1 MDTNGDTSMIAKG
14 KSSVS
19 LDDILSKVTE
29 ADILSHYL
37 GVTEVPC
44 IINSPLRQDRRP
56 SFGLYSTDGRR
67 IFYTDLSTRD
77 RGGLLDLL
85 GHMWNCGYKEVLTR
99 INEDISKFC
108 GGASIHS
115 YTPCAVRSTNS
126 YNKDTDLQCKVRDWR
141 SYDIEYW
148 ASYGIT
154 LEWLKYA
161 EVYPISHKIV
171 IKDGHR
177 YVFGADK
184 YAYAYV
190 EHKEGKVTLKI
201 YQPFNKAGY
210 KWSNKHDNS
219 VVSLWTK
226 VPEYGEQICIC
237 SSLKDALCLWANT
250 GIPSLAIQGEGY
262 RMSDT
267 AISELKRRY
276 KQVFICLD
284 NDEPGLK
291 DAQKLAEE
299 TGFTNVVLPPF
310 NEGKDIS
317 DLYKAKGKDEFLRI
331 IKPLFNSSRQEDND
345 WNDLPFCI
353 D

>member
-1 MDTNGDTSMIAKG
+1 MAISKG

-56 SFGLYSTDGRR
+56 SFGLYSSDGIR
-67 IFYTDLSTRD
+67 IFYIDLATKDS
-77 RGGLLDLL
+77 GGLFDLL
-85 GHMWNCGYKEVLTR
+85 GKMWNCGFKEVLNK
-99 INEDISKFC
+99 IDEDISKFR
-108 GGASIHS
+108 GSASIHS
-115 YTPCAVRSTNS
+115 YTPCAVRSTSS

-141 SYDIEYW
+141 DYDIEYW

-210 KWSNKHDNS
+210 KWSNKHDKS
-219 VVSLWTK
+219 VISLWTK
-226 VPEYGEQICIC
+226 VPEYGDKICIC
-237 SSLKDALCLWANT
+237 SSLKDALCLWANAN
-250 GIPSLAIQGEGY
+250 IPSLSIQGEGY
-262 RMSDT
+262 NMSDT

-276 KQVFICLD
+276 KEIYILLD
-284 NDEPGLK
+284 NDEAGLK
-291 DAQKLAEE
+291 DGLSLSES
-299 TGFTNVVLPPF
+299 TGFTNVVLPKF
-310 NEGKDIS
+310 EGGKDIS
-317 DLYKAKGKDEFLRI
+317 DAFKILGKEKWLKLI
-331 IKPLFNSSRQEDND
+331 VPLFNSSRPQEDWD
-345 WNDLPFCI
+345 DLPFKV
-353 D
+353 

>member
-1 MDTNGDTSMIAKG
+1 MAISKG

-29 ADILSHYL
+29 ADILSYYL
-37 GVTEVPC
+37 GVTEVPT

-56 SFGLYSTDGRR
+56 SFGLYSSDGVR
-67 IFYTDLSTRD
+67 IFYTDLATKDS
-77 RGGLLDLL
+77 GGLFDLL
-85 GHMWNCGYKEVLTR
+85 GKMWNCSFKEVLTR
-99 INEDISKFC
+99 VNEDISKFC

-115 YTPCAVRSTNS
+115 YTPCTVRSTNS

-201 YQPFNKAGY
+201 YQPKNTKGY
-210 KWSNKHDNS
+210 KWSNKHDKS

-226 VPEYGEQICIC
+226 IPEYGDKVCIC
-237 SSLKDALCLWANT
+237 SSLKDALCLWSNL
-250 GIPSLAIQGEGY
+250 GIPALSIQGEGY
-262 RMSDT
+262 NMSNT
-267 AISELKRRY
+267 AVNELKRRY
-276 KQVFICLD
+276 KEIYILLD
-284 NDEPGLK
+284 NDEAGLK
-291 DAQKLAEE
+291 DGLSLSES
-299 TGFTNVVLPPF
+299 TGFINLVLPKF
-310 NEGKDIS
+310 KEGKDIS
-317 DLYKAKGKDEFLRI
+317 DAYKVLGKERWLKL
-331 IKPLFNSSRQEDND
+331 IKPLFFPSESED
-345 WNDLPFCI
+345 DLPFYC
-353 D
+353 

>member
-1 MDTNGDTSMIAKG
+1 MAFSSG

-29 ADILSHYL
+29 ADILSYYL
-37 GVTEVPC
+37 EVTEVPC
-44 IINSPLRQDRRP
+44 IINSPLRQDKRP
-56 SFGLYSTDGRR
+56 SFGLYSSDGIR
-67 IFYTDLSTRD
+67 IFYIDLATKD
-77 RGGLLDLL
+77 NGGLFDLL
-85 GHMWNCGYKEVLTR
+85 GKMWNCGFKEVLSK

-115 YTPCAVRSTNS
+115 YTPCAIRSTSS

-210 KWSNKHDNS
+210 KWSSNIDRS
-219 VVSLWTK
+219 VWSLWTK
-226 VPEYGEQICIC
+226 IPKYGTNLII
-237 SSLKDALCLWANT
+237 SSSVKDCLNIMCNFK
-250 GIPSLAIQGEGY
+250 IPSICLQGEGY
-262 RMSDT
+262 LPKPHIME
-267 AISELKRRY
+267 ELKSRY
-276 KQVFICLD
+276 KNIIIFFD
-284 NDEPGLK
+284 NDFANPNNPGHNDAKKLSEEYNLK
-291 DAQKLAEE
+291 MVEIPKKYES
-299 TGFTNVVLPPF
+299 
-310 NEGKDIS
+310 KDPS
-317 DLYKAKGKDEFLRI
+317 DLFKKYGKNKYLEIMNEILKGVL
-331 IKPLFNSSRQEDND
+331 
-345 WNDLPFCI
+345 
-353 D
+353 